1 MSNSKRP
8 SLRDR
13 LRTETSAAHDK
24 IDALFGTPDFTT
36 VKGYVAF
43 LRAQSVAWETL
54 RPLLDEGSLDR
65 ADALRR
71 DLGELGL
78 ATPGPLADVDLTET
92 ASMGHRYVLEGSRL
106 GSAVLLRMLQADSP
120 SLADRA
126 SDYLVES
133 SKTTG
138 WKKLSTSLQIYS
150 DAYGNEEQII
160 DDALFTFGLF
170 ERSWRAAMVSPLE

>member
-1 MSNSKRP
+1 V
-8 SLRDR
+8 
-13 LRTETSAAHDK
+13 AHEQ
-24 IDALFGTPDFTT
+24 IDALFGTSDFATT
-36 VKGYVAF
+36 KGYIAF
-43 LRAQSVAWETL
+43 LRAQSIAWETL
-54 RPLLDEGSLDR
+54 RPMLDEGSLDR

-78 ATPGPLADVDLTET
+78 ETPGPLADIDLPET
-92 ASMGHRYVLEGSRL
+92 ASIGHRYVLEGSRL

-133 SKTTG
+133 GKTAG
-138 WKKLSTSLQIYS
+138 WKKLSTRLQMYS
-150 DAYGNEEQII
+150 GACDNEEGII

-170 ERSWRAAMVSPLE
+170 ERSWRAAMVSPLV